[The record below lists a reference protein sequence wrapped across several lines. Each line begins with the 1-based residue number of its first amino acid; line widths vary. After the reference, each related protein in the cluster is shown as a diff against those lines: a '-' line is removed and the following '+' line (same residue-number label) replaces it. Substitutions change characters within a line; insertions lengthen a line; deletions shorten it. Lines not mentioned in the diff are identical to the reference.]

1 MHLQAGQT
9 KCCRFCDAP
18 LTESFVDLGKTPL
31 SNAFIP
37 PGQAQ
42 AEKFYE
48 LHAYVCG
55 TCRLVQLG
63 QLETPQQIFGNYA
76 YFSSYSETWL
86 RHAERYTA
94 AMTDRLGLG
103 PGTQVVEIASND
115 GYLLQYFQA
124 RGVPVLGIEPAA
136 NVAEVARAKGI
147 PTDIAFFGAATAE
160 RLRAEGVA
168 PALIA
173 ANNVLAHVP
182 DINDFVRGLA
192 MLLAPDG
199 VITLEFPHLLRL
211 IEQIQFD
218 TIYHEHFSYFS
229 LLSAERILAHH
240 GIDIFDVEE
249 LSTHGGSL
257 RLYAGHRNA
266 QPILPSVGALR
277 ARERE
282 GGLDCATP
290 YAGFAA
296 RVAAVRQAIRQFFA
310 DAQRDGR
317 RVAGY
322 GAPAKGNT
330 LLNHCGIG
338 AAQMP
343 FTVDRSPHKQGLLLP
358 GSHIPIL
365 SPDVVFQA
373 RPDFLFI
380 LPWNLSEEIMH
391 QMAEIRAWG
400 GRFVVPIPQL
410 VVL

>member
-1 MHLQAGQT
+1 M
-9 KCCRFCDAP
+9 
-18 LTESFVDLGKTPL
+18 TPL
-31 SNAFIP
+31 SNAFIS

-42 AEKFYE
+42 AEKSYE

-63 QLETPQQIFGNYA
+63 QFETPQQIFGNYP

-94 AMTDRLGLG
+94 AMMGRFGLG
-103 PGTQVVEIASND
+103 PSTQLVEIASND
-115 GYLLQYFQA
+115 GYLLQYFQT

-199 VITLEFPHLLRL
+199 VITPEFPHLLRL

-277 ARERE
+277 TRERE

-358 GSHIPIL
+358 GAHIPIL
-365 SPDVVFQA
+365 APDAVFQSQ
-373 RPDFLFI
+373 PDFLFI
-380 LPWNLSEEIMH
+380 LPWNLSEEIMR
-391 QMAEIRAWG
+391 QMAAIHAWG

>member
-1 MHLQAGQT
+1 M
-9 KCCRFCDAP
+9 
-18 LTESFVDLGKTPL
+18 TPL
-31 SNAFIP
+31 SNAFIS

-42 AEKFYE
+42 AEKSYE

-63 QLETPQQIFGNYA
+63 QFETPQQIFGNYP

-94 AMTDRLGLG
+94 AMMGRFGLG
-103 PGTQVVEIASND
+103 PSTQVVEIASND
-115 GYLLQYFQA
+115 GYLLQYFQT

-199 VITLEFPHLLRL
+199 VITPEFPHLLRL

-365 SPDVVFQA
+365 APDAVFQSQ
-373 RPDFLFI
+373 PDFLFI

-391 QMAEIRAWG
+391 QMAAIRAWG